1 MLFSNQESLFISAL
15 SWLKVFPVCGKVFC
29 IPLAGGAEEKFLI
42 DDLKENLEYISAN
55 TVYVLQ
61 ASNYLHFPYKILLK
75 ESDA

>member
-1 MLFSNQESLFISAL
+1 
-15 SWLKVFPVCGKVFC
+15 VCGKVFC
-29 IPLAGGAEEKFLI
+29 IPLAVGAEGKFLI

-61 ASNYLHFPYKILLK
+61 ASNYLHFPYILLK